1 MGLITTSNVGTK
13 GCGEGIPTIA
23 EGTGGGGIIFARE
36 AEDKLFVP
44 SDDPDSF
51 EGSGVNRAG
60 DLTLSPPFSTSGG
73 RDGGF
78 SEALLSSLANRR
90 LRLLKLNL
98 LDTEGI

>member
-13 GCGEGIPTIA
+13 GCGEGISTIA
-23 EGTGGGGIIFARE
+23 EGIGRGGTIFGRE
-36 AEDKLFVP
+36 AEDKFFVA
-44 SDDPDSF
+44 SDDPDSL

-60 DLTLSPPFSTSGG
+60 DLTLCPPFSTSGG

-78 SEALLSSLANRR
+78 SEVLLSSLANRR

>member
-13 GCGEGIPTIA
+13 GCGEGISTIA
-23 EGTGGGGIIFARE
+23 EGTDRRGTIFARE
-36 AEDKLFVP
+36 AEDKFFVP
-44 SDDPDSF
+44 SDDPDSL

-78 SEALLSSLANRR
+78 SEVLLSSLANRR